1 MKIKKI
7 MVYLIMT
14 LVVCLNIN
22 CVCNADDR
30 PDIGETQVF
39 TDSAGNKYKVWT
51 IDGYFFIDA
60 VKRDVILKEVIIP
73 DGLMKGFIDNTRAE
87 KIYIPA
93 TAESITFSFNA
104 ADEII
109 IDENNKVYCSV
120 DGVVYSNDMK
130 ELLGYPQYKK
140 DKVYKAPDSV
150 EQLVIAWMLREPEY
164 LQGFVFPK
172 SLKEFNWFCM
182 SMDVNFYIPSDAD
195 GFSEYGW
202 DGYVS
207 HLKDYYNYDNP
218 KIVYTE
224 TDSPYME
231 RYNSES
237 IWLPVTGD
245 ENYNLR
251 HAVMALKM
259 SLGIYDT
266 QIDLREYAN
275 TENSR
280 LLFDENGNGE
290 VDLDDAK
297 VVLSKA
303 LGIK

>member
-7 MVYLIMT
+7 AVYLIMA
-14 LVVCLNIN
+14 LVICLNIN

-30 PDIGETQVF
+30 YDIRETQEF
-39 TDSAGNKYKVWT
+39 TDSEGNKYKLSVQNEDFY
-51 IDGYFFIDA
+51 IMAPEKDI
-60 VKRDVILKEVIIP
+60 IIKEIIIP
-73 DGLMKGFIDNTRAE
+73 EGLKYGLISYTRAE
-87 KIYIPA
+87 KIYIPS
-93 TAESITFSFNA
+93 TAEDVSFSLNA

-109 IDENNKVYCSV
+109 IDEDNKVYCSV

-172 SLKEFNWFCM
+172 SLKEFNWSSM